1 MDDID
6 RLRIVCVADRRRS
19 TAALAVRSRLERV
32 ARSELGRALDA
43 QVAVD
48 APVSLGRLTVRLDL
62 DPDAY
67 DDRTLAMLWA
77 GRIREAIVA
86 ATDAAATWSTN
97 GASADAGA
105 SSASTELGRD
115 DSTPALDEPL
125 PPLARR
131 AILGDAA
138 AATAIARAVQAD
150 PAGVGHELRTALSA
164 PERRALLRMLQGGG
178 AGRRWRGH
186 RTLPT
191 PSGKRRLRSVRRSE
205 PRTATRL
212 PATMS
217 WTAGLAIASRRWLA
231 GRSREAAIGLI
242 PPPTHVPAR
251 PKPARRGLATPA
263 DRRLRSQVA
272 GLGLLWP
279 WLTAQL
285 EAASDRLRRLDPV
298 EARRLALAAL
308 VPGMSAAVDD
318 PVIRLLAGDD
328 PATDPSLIVVTE
340 RDLLLAAEGAAEV
353 VEAFGAAL
361 PGFAG
366 STQDFISHE
375 FLLRAG
381 VVNPADD
388 PVTVTAAPL
397 PLDPALGQLRYPIGA
412 FRMPWT
418 RPIALRLEHA

>member
-1 MDDID
+1 MDAIG

-48 APVSLGRLTVRLDL
+48 SPVSLGRLTVRLDM

-67 DDRTLAMLWA
+67 DDRTLAILWA
-77 GRIREAIVA
+77 DRIREAIVA
-86 ATDAAATWSTN
+86 ATSLASAATGRT
-97 GASADAGA
+97 SAVDVP
-105 SSASTELGRD
+105 SPD
-115 DSTPALDEPL
+115 DRGNERTRGLDERL
-125 PPLARR
+125 LPLARR

-138 AATAIARAVQAD
+138 AATAIARAILAD
-150 PAGVGHELRTALSA
+150 PAGVGRALRTALSA
-164 PERRALLRMLQGGG
+164 PERRALFRLLEGRG
-178 AGRRWRGH
+178 AGGRGRRLRLFPG
-186 RTLPT
+186 P
-191 PSGKRRLRSVRRSE
+191 PVSGRLRSVRRSE

-212 PATMS
+212 PARMS

-231 GRSREAAIGLI
+231 GRSREAAIELI
-242 PPPTHVPAR
+242 PPPTEVPAR
-251 PKPARRGLATPA
+251 PKRARRGVAMPA
-263 DRRLRSQVA
+263 DRQLGSQVA

-285 EAASDRLRRLDPV
+285 EAACDRLRRLDPA

-308 VPGMSAAVDD
+308 VPGMAAAVDD

-328 PATDPSLIVVTE
+328 PATDPSHIVVTE
-340 RDLLLAAEGAAEV
+340 GDLLLAAEGAAKV
-353 VEAFGAAL
+353 LEAFAAAL

-366 STQDFISHE
+366 STQDFIRRE
-375 FLLRAG
+375 FLVRAG
-381 VVNPADD
+381 VVNPAAD

-397 PLDPALGQLRYPIGA
+397 PLDPALSQLRYPIGA
-412 FRMPWT
+412 FRLPWT
-418 RPIALRLEHA
+418 RPITLRLERA

>member
-1 MDDID
+1 MDDIG

-48 APVSLGRLTVRLDL
+48 APVSLGRLTVRLEL
-62 DPDAY
+62 DPDDY
-67 DDRTLAMLWA
+67 DDRTLAILWA
-77 GRIREAIVA
+77 GRIREAI
-86 ATDAAATWSTN
+86 AAATN
-97 GASADAGA
+97 A
-105 SSASTELGRD
+105 ASTATGRTSPVDAPSPD
-115 DSTPALDEPL
+115 DHGNEGARGLDELL

-138 AATAIARAVQAD
+138 AATAIARAIRAD
-150 PAGVGHELRTALSA
+150 PARVGRELRTALSA
-164 PERRALLRMLQGGG
+164 PERRALLRMLEGGG
-178 AGRRWRGH
+178 AGGRG
-186 RTLPT
+186 RPLRPF
-191 PSGKRRLRSVRRSE
+191 PGPPVSGRLRSVRRSE

-212 PATMS
+212 PAHMS
-217 WTAGLAIASRRWLA
+217 WTAGLVIASRRWLA

-242 PPPTHVPAR
+242 PPRTHVPAR

-285 EAASDRLRRLDPV
+285 EAASDRLRRLDPA

-340 RDLLLAAEGAAEV
+340 GDLLLAAEGAAEV
-353 VEAFGAAL
+353 LEAFGAAL

-366 STQDFISHE
+366 STQDFIGHE
-375 FLLRAG
+375 FLVRVG

-397 PLDPALGQLRYPIGA
+397 PLDPALTQLRYPIAA
-412 FRMPWT
+412 FRLPWT
-418 RPIALRLEHA
+418 RPVTLRLERA